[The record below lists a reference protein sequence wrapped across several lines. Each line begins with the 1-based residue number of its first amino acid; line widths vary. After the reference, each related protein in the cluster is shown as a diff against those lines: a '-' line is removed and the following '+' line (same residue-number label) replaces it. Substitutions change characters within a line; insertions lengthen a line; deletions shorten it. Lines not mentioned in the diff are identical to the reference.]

1 MPRWH
6 RAEEAKQVSF
16 QHEEGSASRIAARN
30 NAEWCDILCRTHGIS
45 GTFDADA
52 WAAPRRTPPFYPD
65 AVTLD
70 PAADEASILER
81 IDTVAPDCSIK
92 DSFATLDLAPFGFEL
107 VHEAEW
113 IYRDP
118 QAAPS
123 AGDPRARWRPV
134 EDDAELVAW
143 EAAWDVDGADLGL
156 FTPELLS
163 DPSVTILGGYAGT
176 SIVAGAIVNRTG
188 EVVGVSNL
196 FAADGNVDDAWIGCL
211 GYLDRAFA
219 GSAVVGYES
228 GDELAAAQRH
238 GFRSVGR
245 LRVWLKGR

>member
-1 MPRWH
+1 MRCWQ
-6 RAEEAKQVSF
+6 RAEEAKHVSYP
-16 QHEEGSASRIAARN
+16 HEEGSAIRVAARN

-45 GTFDADA
+45 GRFDADA
-52 WAAPRRTPPFYPD
+52 WVAPRRTPPFYPD

-70 PAADEASILER
+70 PAANEASILER
-81 IDTVAPDCSIK
+81 IDTVAPGCSIK
-92 DSFATLDLAPFGFEL
+92 DSFAALDLAPFGFEV
-107 VHEAEW
+107 VHEADW
-113 IYRDP
+113 IYREP

-123 AGDPRARWRPV
+123 ALDRAVVWTFL
-134 EDDAELVAW
+134 EEGIELVAW

-188 EVVGVSNL
+188 DVVGVSNL

-211 GYLDRAFA
+211 GYVDTAFA
-219 GSAVVGYES
+219 GSPVVGYEA
-228 GDELAAAQRH
+228 GDELAAAHRQRF
-238 GFRSVGR
+238 GSVGR